1 MEQPTRLPKLLR
13 ATIVCGAAAALLWL
27 AIIVLDQRFDAEA
40 GFLGPVLGLLLVAT
54 VVCAGLEL
62 TRNAS
67 RWVRA
72 LGVVVVVGAGL
83 VVAFVLLVVLYVA
96 AVCGSGACA

>member
-1 MEQPTRLPKLLR
+1 MEQLTRLPKLLR

-27 AIIVLDQRFDAEA
+27 TIIVLDQRFDAEV
-40 GFLGPVLGLLLVAT
+40 GFHGPVLGLLLVAT